1 MNPFKKC
8 RTLALVVCW
17 ALAARG
23 FVLLPSGALQP
34 PRASTWSGPS
44 RIRLVDPRLFAGFGK
59 AAKAK
64 KAPKFNGKVS
74 MERHMKSFMKL
85 RAGDW
90 SNVADVYVKGE
101 NSEKFYFVGK
111 ATGGETCAPEVSVS
125 VQKRIILEHSKLL
138 QSELRLSKTLQ
149 VCLVFQH
156 SVPLLG
162 SEIGTVHCF
171 PSHGTLVSRRRNF
184 GSSGR
189 RLPTLRSLWRS
200 TNSRSPKLKRA
211 KMRG

>member
-111 ATGGETCAPEVSVS
+111 VGSFPRCDFFSTNAALARRDLKEAY
-125 VQKRIILEHSKLL
+125 KRLFAGLWNR
-138 QSELRLSKTLQ
+138 RLAERLA
-149 VCLVFQH
+149 
-156 SVPLLG
+156 
-162 SEIGTVHCF
+162 
-171 PSHGTLVSRRRNF
+171 RRR
-184 GSSGR
+184 
-189 RLPTLRSLWRS
+189 
-200 TNSRSPKLKRA
+200 
-211 KMRG
+211 